1 MITMDPLTDIPPSLD
16 SENFRIAWAEWVEFR
31 MSLKKVKRW
40 DLMFKKQLEWL
51 SSMPIPTAIA
61 IIDQSIRQGWQGLFE
76 IKTPPRP
83 YHGSNQGLPTCL
95 QSNPIEERTS
105 KFTKMKELELV
116 EAQLKEIRGR
126 ASESALE
133 TIFEP
138 QDIEPRR
145 LLIARKKQL
154 KAELGYTK

>member
-1 MITMDPLTDIPPSLD
+1 MQLTMDPLEIPIPQSLD
-16 SENFRIAWAEWVEFR
+16 SNNFRQAWTEWVEFR

-40 DLMFKKQLEWL
+40 DLMFSKQLVWL

-76 IKTPPRP
+76 LKTPPRGSQ
-83 YHGSNQGLPTCL
+83 GSNHGTV
-95 QSNPIEERTS
+95 EHTT
-105 KFTKMKELELV
+105 KHTKMKELELV
-116 EAQLKEIRGR
+116 EKELKEIRGR

-133 TIFEP
+133 VIYEP

-145 LLIARKKQL
+145 KLIARKKQL
-154 KAELGYTK
+154 KSELGYA

>member
-1 MITMDPLTDIPPSLD
+1 MDPLTDIPPSLD
-16 SENFRIAWAEWVEFR
+16 SENFRQTWAEWVEFR

-61 IIDQSIRQGWQGLFE
+61 IIDQSIRQGWQGLVE
-76 IKTPPRP
+76 IKAPPRP
-83 YHGSNQGLPTCL
+83 YLDPKNGIVEHT
-95 QSNPIEERTS
+95 T
-105 KFTKMKELELV
+105 KHTKMKELELV
-116 EAQLKEIRGR
+116 EVQLKEIRGR

-133 TIFEP
+133 TIYEP